1 MPAKSKAQQKFMGMV
16 HGVQKGTINP
26 STVSAKVKKAAKGM
40 KKKSATDYASTKHK
54 GLPKKVTVKEVSKW
68 LKSLEEFR
76 YRKVRGIDARR
87 VTSFV
92 NRGMNEEDLPMSL
105 RKKWEHRKYGREKHL
120 ANKYMT
126 ENGYDSIQKEGFGSE
141 DTLDKKGIKEFEQ
154 WRKDNAEQL
163 GYTLSGTPDIKEERD
178 YKAEY
183 KKFQSS
189 TKAKKYRAELNQY
202 NRKKGTYG
210 NGDGKDASHK
220 GGKIVGFESQSKNRG
235 RAEKSRL
242 KQEAVKF
249 NIDKL
254 LKNSKIKKLF
264 SRLGLKTTSKDDIMK
279 VLNHFARNPAAL
291 AAMKGLFGESINE
304 ATSSKDFFSG
314 YKVTTMDQKK
324 AIVIAK
330 KMSGN
335 MTGAVK
341 KIEKIKK
348 GLSDDSKVKAALRTA
363 NESVNEGGMGILST
377 DQADILQGLVMRNKN
392 KNIKAILNIVLK
404 SGYFKNVDK
413 KELLGY
419 IDGAKQ
425 FVKYMESHPMES
437 IDESGILYRAGVKKY
452 GKEGM
457 RKIQQAAGKRKSH
470 AEIGKIKDKYEK
482 DKKESVT
489 ESDLGYTY
497 KKGKTVK
504 VKHTKSGKE
513 LVIVDKPAVRKKYEK
528 LGFFAEGGKGS
539 GKPKGNQSKQD
550 SQSDIEAQDTYK
562 KKNPKKFKK
571 NYPAH
576 QADMDESVNEARN
589 TNTEWNTFEKEY
601 GDFFKTVVKLG
612 KANTKLTGDKT
623 DEKIFLTN
631 FTRNVGK
638 FYTLMKS
645 WKRGQNES
653 VNEAVE
659 PQGNMAKVAKIVKN
673 KQATKLGG
681 VMIDM
686 QSANLLMKLWDAV
699 SDKDQ
704 EKMNKMNAKLL
715 TTIIKKLWS
724 RINLKLPI

>member
-16 HGVQKGTINP
+16 HRAQKGEKP
-26 STVSAKVKKAAKGM
+26 ASATVAKVAKKM
-40 KKKSATDYASTKHK
+40 KKTDAEDYASTKHK

-76 YRKVRGIDARR
+76 YRKVRGVDARR

-126 ENGYDSIQKEGFGSE
+126 ENGYDPIQKEGFGGE
-141 DTLDKKGIKEFEQ
+141 LNEKDKQKFEKE
-154 WRKDNAEQL
+154 RKDNAEVL
-163 GYTLSGTPDIKEERD
+163 GYELSGTPDVKEERD

-183 KKFQSS
+183 KKYGSS

-220 GGKIVGFESQSKNRG
+220 GGKIVGFENQSVNRG

-242 KQEAVKF
+242 RKEAVKV

-254 LKNSKIKKLF
+254 LQNPKIKKIF
-264 SRLGLKTTSKDDIMK
+264 SRLGLKTTSKDDVMK
-279 VLNHFARNPAAL
+279 VLNHLARNPAAL
-291 AAMKGLFGESINE
+291 VAIKGIFGETINE
-304 ATSSKDFFSG
+304 SFSSSL
-314 YKVTTMDQKK
+314 VKK
-324 AIVIAK
+324 AIDIAK

-335 MTGAVK
+335 MTGAAK

-392 KNIKAILNIVLK
+392 KNIKAILNVALK

-437 IDESGILYRAGVKKY
+437 VNESGILYRAGVKKY

-482 DKKESVT
+482 ESLELDEGFGSSELMGQKDLAEFEKTRQKNAEV
-489 ESDLGYTY
+489 LGY
-497 KKGKTVK
+497 
-504 VKHTKSGKE
+504 
-513 LVIVDKPAVRKKYEK
+513 
-528 LGFFAEGGKGS
+528 
-539 GKPKGNQSKQD
+539 
-550 SQSDIEAQDTYK
+550 
-562 KKNPKKFKK
+562 
-571 NYPAH
+571 
-576 QADMDESVNEARN
+576 
-589 TNTEWNTFEKEY
+589 
-601 GDFFKTVVKLG
+601 
-612 KANTKLTGDKT
+612 KLTGKSDIKPIK
-623 DEKIFLTN
+623 EK
-631 FTRNVGK
+631 
-638 FYTLMKS
+638 S
-645 WKRGQNES
+645 
-653 VNEAVE
+653 
-659 PQGNMAKVAKIVKN
+659 KV
-673 KQATKLGG
+673 TK
-681 VMIDM
+681 
-686 QSANLLMKLWDAV
+686 
-699 SDKDQ
+699 
-704 EKMNKMNAKLL
+704 
-715 TTIIKKLWS
+715 
-724 RINLKLPI
+724 